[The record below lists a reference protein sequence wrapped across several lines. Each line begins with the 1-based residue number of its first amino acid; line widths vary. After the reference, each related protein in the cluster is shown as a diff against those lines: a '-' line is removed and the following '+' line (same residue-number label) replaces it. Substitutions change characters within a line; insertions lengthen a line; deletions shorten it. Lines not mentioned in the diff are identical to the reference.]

1 MTAPMK
7 LKVEEKT
14 LGDYYWAYSDILRD
28 IGINESTYDQRI
40 MAFMSLK
47 LLIDND
53 KLQFNFDYNDNFGLD
68 DKYKKED
75 TKSTFLSIIQNIEKF
90 GTKNLNY
97 FTQDSKYNPDKSK
110 NILTYLNHFKTFEL
124 ERYIQELPNNYLE
137 NVLDIYTYKANF
149 KEYPKEQYKD
159 LYEST
164 ISRMKKLSGDL
175 TGQHFTQK
183 SIIHLMCEV
192 SKFEAEEY
200 EKLAIYDPA
209 CGTASMLMES
219 AYYFDK
225 KINYT
230 DKGNRKRKEKII
242 RVYGQE
248 LHGQTWLLAKIFLE
262 ISSFDG
268 KKQGI
273 ENIIA
278 YGNTLTNPAFANG
291 INGDES
297 FDFIIANPPFGVDWK
312 HNYDEVIQNMNL
324 GKKSDFFIVED
335 EKGKIITPKK
345 SDGQF
350 LFMQHII
357 NLMESDKGRGKH
369 AHAAIISSST
379 LISTGSATSNESKI
393 RKKIFEKGF
402 VSAVLEQPNAMFT
415 NTDISSHIWFLD
427 SDESEK
433 ITIVKADTKEEE
445 LFCLHPQAKDK
456 MKHAYS
462 KKNIERLT
470 RLINGKKQF
479 KYKSKFLDTK
489 DRYEINI
496 SNEIGFKDEMEDLN
510 FNELTNELNT
520 LMKEMC
526 DEFQNNSLFGIK

>member
-1 MTAPMK
+1 MTIPMK
-7 LKVEEKT
+7 IKIPEKT

-40 MAFMSLK
+40 MAFMALK

-53 KLQFNFDYNDNFGLD
+53 KLKFNFEYNSKFGLTT
-68 DKYKKED
+68 KLYNQYKKED
-75 TKSTFLSIIQNIEKF
+75 TKSTFLNLIQNIEQF
-90 GTKNLNY
+90 GDNLNY
-97 FTQDSKYNPDKSK
+97 FEQDAKYNPDIST

-137 NVLDIYTYKANF
+137 NVLDIYIYKANF
-149 KEYPKEQYKD
+149 RDYPKEQYKD
-159 LYEST
+159 LYEAT

-183 SIIHLMCEV
+183 SIVHLMCEV
-192 SKFEAEEY
+192 SKFEAEGY
-200 EKLAIYDPA
+200 DKLAIYDPT

-219 AYYFDK
+219 AYYFYNK
-225 KINYT
+225 NKIENI
-230 DKGNRKRKEKII
+230 E
-242 RVYGQE
+242 VYGQE

-262 ISSFDG
+262 ISSLDG
-268 KKQGI
+268 KTQGI
-273 ENIIA
+273 KNTIA
-278 YGNTLTNPAFANG
+278 YGNTLTNPAFADG
-291 INGDES
+291 INGNTS

-312 HNYDEVIQNMNL
+312 HNYDEIVQSMAKGNN
-324 GKKSDFFIVED
+324 SDFFVVKD
-335 EKGKIITPKK
+335 EKGKVVTPKK

-357 NLMESDKGRGKH
+357 HLMKSEKRRDKH

-379 LISTGSATSNESKI
+379 LISTGNTTSSESKI
-393 RKKIFEKGF
+393 RKEIFNTGF

-427 SDESEK
+427 SDPSEK

-445 LFCLHPQAKDK
+445 LFSQHPQAKDK
-456 MKHAYS
+456 MKNSYSVKNIRRLATLINS
-462 KKNIERLT
+462 KKE
-470 RLINGKKQF
+470 F
-479 KYKSKFLDTK
+479 KYKSKFIDSK

-496 SNEIGFKDEMEDLN
+496 SNEIGFKDDSEDVS
-510 FNELTNELNT
+510 FDELTNELNI
-520 LMKEMC
+520 LMKQMC
-526 DEFQNNSLFGIK
+526 EEFQDNPLFGIK

>member
-1 MTAPMK
+1 MTMMVKANN
-7 LKVEEKT
+7 VFEKK

-40 MAFMSLK
+40 MAFMALK

-53 KLQFNFDYNDNFGLD
+53 KLEFNLEYTTQFGLD
-68 DKYKKED
+68 DETYNQYKKID
-75 TKSTFLSIIQNIEKF
+75 TKSTFLNIIQNIEKF
-90 GTKNLNY
+90 GKNLSKS
-97 FTQDSKYNPDKSK
+97 FTQDSKYNPDTSK

-149 KEYPKEQYKD
+149 RDYPKEQYKD

-183 SIIHLMCEV
+183 SIVHLMCEV
-192 SKFEAEEY
+192 SKFEAEGY
-200 EKLAIYDPA
+200 DKLAIYDPT

-219 AYYFDK
+219 AHYFYNK
-225 KINYT
+225 NKIENI
-230 DKGNRKRKEKII
+230 E
-242 RVYGQE
+242 VYGQE

-262 ISSFDG
+262 ISSLDG

-273 ENIIA
+273 KNTIA
-278 YGNTLTNPAFANG
+278 YGNTLTNPAFSNG
-291 INGDES
+291 INGDTS

-312 HNYDEVIQNMNL
+312 HNYDEIVQNMNS
-324 GKKSDFFIVED
+324 KKSDFFVVKD
-335 EKGKIITPKK
+335 EKNKVVTPKK

-357 NLMESDKGRGKH
+357 NLMKSEKRRNKH

-379 LISTGSATSNESKI
+379 LISTGNATSSEAMI
-393 RKKIFEKGF
+393 RKAIFGTGF

-427 SDESEK
+427 SDPSEK

-445 LFCLHPQAKDK
+445 LFSPHPQAKDK
-456 MKHAYS
+456 MKNAYS
-462 KKNIERLT
+462 VKNIRRLAT
-470 RLINGKKQF
+470 LINSKKEY
-479 KYKSKFLDTK
+479 KYKSKFIDSK
-489 DRYEINI
+489 DRHEINI
-496 SNEIGFKDEMEDLN
+496 SNEIGFKDDSEDVS
-510 FNELTNELNT
+510 FDELTTELNI
-520 LMKEMC
+520 LMKQMC
-526 DEFQNNSLFGIK
+526 KEFQDNPFFRIN